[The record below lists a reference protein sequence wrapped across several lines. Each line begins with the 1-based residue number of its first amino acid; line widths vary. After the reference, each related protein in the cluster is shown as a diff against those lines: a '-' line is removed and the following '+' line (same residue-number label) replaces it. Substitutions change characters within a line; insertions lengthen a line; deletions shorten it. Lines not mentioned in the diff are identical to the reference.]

1 MKPDVVFL
9 KHILDEIDFVLT
21 ATSGKTLA
29 DVQEDGMLQRACSRS
44 IEIIGEAAKNVSSSL
59 RKANPRIPWK
69 QLAAMRDKL
78 IHQYFGVNW
87 VIVWDV
93 IENHLPVLRSDISV
107 LVSTIEATNI
117 SPSTIKENR
126 NQ

>member
-21 ATSGKTLA
+21 ATSGKTLV

-93 IENHLPVLRSDISV
+93 IENHLPVLRSDIGA
-107 LVSTIEATNI
+107 LVSTIEAANI

>member
-9 KHILDEIDFVLT
+9 KHILEKIDFVLT
-21 ATSGKTLA
+21 ATSGKTLM

-44 IEIIGEAAKNVSSSL
+44 IEIIGEAAKNVSSAL
-59 RKANPRIPWK
+59 RKTNPRIPWK

-78 IHQYFGVNW
+78 IHQYFGINW

-93 IENHLPVLRSDISV
+93 IENHLHGDIGA
-107 LVSTIEATNI
+107 LILTIEATKI
-117 SPSTIKENR
+117 SPLTIKENR
-126 NQ
+126 KQ

>member
-21 ATSGKTLA
+21 ATSGKTLM

-44 IEIIGEAAKNVSSSL
+44 IEIIGEAAKNVSSAL
-59 RKANPRIPWK
+59 KKANPKIPWK

-78 IHQYFGVNW
+78 IHQYFGINW

-93 IENHLPVLRSDISV
+93 IENHLPDLRSDIGI
-107 LVSTIEATNI
+107 LVSTIEEINYEEA
-117 SPSTIKENR
+117 S
-126 NQ
+126 

>member
-1 MKPDVVFL
+1 MKPDVVFI
-9 KHILDEIDFVLT
+9 KHILEEIDFVLI

-44 IEIIGEAAKNVSSSL
+44 IEIVGEAAKNVSSAL
-59 RKANPRIPWK
+59 KKVNPHIPWK

-87 VIVWDV
+87 IIVWDV
-93 IENHLPVLRSDISV
+93 IENHLPLLRDDLGV
-107 LVSTIEATNI
+107 LVSSIEGKN
-117 SPSTIKENR
+117 SKPSTSKEN
-126 NQ
+126 NIQ

>member
-9 KHILDEIDFVLT
+9 MHILDEIDFVLA

-44 IEIIGEAAKNVSSSL
+44 IEIISEAAKNVSTPL
-59 RKANPRIPWK
+59 RKANPHIPWK

-78 IHQYFGVNW
+78 IYQYFGINW
-87 VIVWDV
+87 LIVWDV
-93 IENHLPVLRSDISV
+93 IENHLSV
-107 LVSTIEATNI
+107 LQRDIGELVT
-117 SPSTIKENR
+117 TIKTVKS
-126 NQ
+126 

>member
-1 MKPDVVFL
+1 MKPDVVYL

-21 ATSGKTLA
+21 ATSGKTLV

-44 IEIIGEAAKNVSSSL
+44 IEIIGEAAKSISSPLKKSS
-59 RKANPRIPWK
+59 PHISWK

-78 IHQYFGVNW
+78 IHQYFGIDW

-93 IENHLPVLRSDISV
+93 IKNHLPILRRNIYDIISN
-107 LVSTIEATNI
+107 IEEA
-117 SPSTIKENR
+117 K
-126 NQ
+126 Q

>member
-21 ATSGKTLA
+21 ATSGKSLT
-29 DVQEDGMLQRACSRS
+29 DVLEDGMLQRACSRS
-44 IEIIGEAAKNVSSSL
+44 IEIIGEAAKNVSNSL

-93 IENHLPVLRSDISV
+93 IENHLPILRSDVGALI
-107 LVSTIEATNI
+107 STIEEKTSINAVGPLI
-117 SPSTIKENR
+117 L
-126 NQ
+126 

>member
-9 KHILDEIDFVLT
+9 KHILDEIDFVIA

-44 IEIIGEAAKNVSSSL
+44 IEIIGEVAKNVSSPL
-59 RKANPRIPWK
+59 RRAHPQIPWK
-69 QLAAMRDKL
+69 QLAAMWDKL
-78 IHQYFGVNW
+78 IHQYFGINW

-93 IENHLPVLRSDISV
+93 IENHLPVLQSDIGK
-107 LVSTIEATNI
+107 LVTAIETVK
-117 SPSTIKENR
+117 S
-126 NQ
+126 

>member
-1 MKPDVVFL
+1 MKPDEVYL
-9 KHILDEIDFVLT
+9 KHILDEIDFVLS

-44 IEIIGEAAKNVSSSL
+44 IEIIGEAAKNVSSAL

-93 IENHLPVLRSDISV
+93 IENHLPTLRRDIGA

-117 SPSTIKENR
+117 SPLTFKENR
-126 NQ
+126 KQ

>member
-9 KHILDEIDFVLT
+9 KHIIEEIDFVLT

-44 IEIIGEAAKNVSSSL
+44 IEIIGEAAKNVSSTL
-59 RKANPRIPWK
+59 RKTNPRIPWK

-78 IHQYFGVNW
+78 IHQYFGINW

-93 IENHLPVLRSDISV
+93 IENHLPTLREDIGA

-117 SPSTIKENR
+117 SPSTIKENK

>member
-93 IENHLPVLRSDISV
+93 IENHLPVLRSDIGV

>member
-9 KHILDEIDFVLT
+9 KHIFEEIDFVLT
-21 ATSGKTLA
+21 ATSGKTMA
-29 DVQEDGMLQRACSRS
+29 DVQKDGMLQRACSRS
-44 IEIIGEAAKNVSSSL
+44 IEIIGEAAKNVSSPL

-78 IHQYFGVNW
+78 IHQYFGINW

-93 IENHLPVLRSDISV
+93 IENHLPVLRNDIGALITSIE
-107 LVSTIEATNI
+107 STNVR
-117 SPSTIKENR
+117 PLTIKESCK
-126 NQ
+126 Q

>member
-9 KHILDEIDFVLT
+9 KHILEEIDFVLT

-44 IEIIGEAAKNVSSSL
+44 IEIVGEAAKNVSSAL
-59 RKANPRIPWK
+59 KKTNPRIPWK

-93 IENHLPVLRSDISV
+93 IENHLPVLRGDISV
-107 LVSTIEATNI
+107 LISTIEAIN
-117 SPSTIKENR
+117 SRPLTIKENR

>member
-1 MKPDVVFL
+1 MKPDEVFL
-9 KHILDEIDFVLT
+9 KHILDEVDFVLA
-21 ATSGKTLA
+21 ATSGKSLA

-44 IEIIGEAAKNVSSSL
+44 IEIIGEAAKNVSPAL
-59 RKANPRIPWK
+59 KKASPQIPWK

-93 IENHLPVLRSDISV
+93 IENHLPVLRTDIGILV
-107 LVSTIEATNI
+107 LTIELE
-117 SPSTIKENR
+117 K
-126 NQ
+126 

>member
-44 IEIIGEAAKNVSSSL
+44 IEIIGEAAKNVSSAL
-59 RKANPRIPWK
+59 KKANPRIPWK

-78 IHQYFGVNW
+78 IHQYFGINW

-93 IENHLPVLRSDISV
+93 IENHLPTLRGDIGA
-107 LVSTIEATNI
+107 LILTIEVTNI

>member
-9 KHILDEIDFVLT
+9 KHILDEIDFVIA

-44 IEIIGEAAKNVSSSL
+44 IEIIGEAAKNVSTPL
-59 RKANPRIPWK
+59 KKANPHIPWK

-78 IHQYFGVNW
+78 IHQYFGINW

-93 IENHLPVLRSDISV
+93 IENHLPVLQSDIGK
-107 LVSTIEATNI
+107 LVTAIETVK
-117 SPSTIKENR
+117 S
-126 NQ
+126 

>member
-9 KHILDEIDFVLT
+9 NHILDEIDFVLT
-21 ATSGKTLA
+21 STSGKTLV

-44 IEIIGEAAKNVSSSL
+44 IEIIGEAAKNISSSH
-59 RKANPRIPWK
+59 RKANPHIPWK

-93 IENHLPVLRSDISV
+93 IENHLPTLRKDIGI
-107 LVSTIEATNI
+107 LVSTIESSN
-117 SPSTIKENR
+117 S
-126 NQ
+126 

>member
-9 KHILDEIDFVLT
+9 KHILEEIDFVLIS
-21 ATSGKTLA
+21 TSGKTIV

-44 IEIIGEAAKNVSSSL
+44 IEIIGEAAKNVSSPL
-59 RKANPRIPWK
+59 RRAHPQIPWK

-78 IHQYFGVNW
+78 IHQYFGINW

-93 IENHLPVLRSDISV
+93 IENHLPVLRNEINT
-107 LVSTIEATNI
+107 LITTIETTK
-117 SPSTIKENR
+117 S
-126 NQ
+126 